1 MVSPKQNGVSQ
12 YTHASATR
20 LSLATQETALS
31 LPDEELEEEEYTQ
44 VAPPVNEPTLDW
56 RRNPNADQVRF
67 GKLYMHEK
75 VSPAEFIS
83 SLLKGNAQ
91 QGNWFHEFNNLP
103 EGAHYEPYEHDG
115 GNWSNR
121 LIRSTGQRAM
131 ASLLQ
136 YEGYANQVDLI
147 YMDPPYNINFR
158 SNFQGLINNTG
169 TGDRWRDIPQDVR
182 QVKAFR
188 DSYKEGVHSYLDQLR
203 VQLIHGRDLLKESG
217 SFIMQM
223 SPENLHY
230 VAVLMAEVFGHENHV
245 VTIPYRTTTNQAKKL
260 LPEIGNWLVW
270 FAKDK
275 SRVKYNQ
282 LYGSTGDR
290 QAILDL
296 WGDFARFDD
305 SSGSTRTL
313 TRTEK
318 SDPTTI
324 PSEGRLLRTY
334 PCHSAEHR
342 STGGSDPFYIHPE
355 GLPCAGQEENW
366 NSHKCTTDCNGPKQ
380 RDCPIGRKCGP
391 QCSAQG
397 FPCPENRHWSV
408 SHRALH
414 AIFLLGRMHIGS
426 QGGLAWK
433 HYEDEVPGRML
444 NAMWGSAG
452 VVARRRYVVET
463 PGRVIERCILM
474 TTEPGDLVFDPTC
487 GSGTTPLQAEKWG
500 RRWIATDSGATAIAL
515 ARENIAT
522 AIHPYHLL
530 IDSPEGHQKEH
541 QMMQEFLPSHLRTS
555 FGPKGKYTHD
565 PAHGYVLDRQR
576 NVSARTLAFGYD
588 EEEGLIYH
596 QDRTAVSKSTH
607 RVSSSFT
614 VESDMPFTSI
624 QPSETEDKEGKT
636 VFERTETFLNM
647 EEALRTSGIHVPGT
661 NGDPGTNFKVTDLEP
676 TVEIP
681 EVTHTGHITGP
692 DGVIQDAVFYLCQE
706 DETAGSFQTRNLAVA
721 ARNRRATYACIAA
734 FGHEG
739 ETSSIER
746 HQGNVHILRAMAKR
760 DLMIPGL
767 EHKEDDQ
774 AFVVISEPDLLVH
787 EENDGKISLE
797 LQGLTV
803 YNPSTGQVEPTGD
816 RNIAAIL
823 TDTEYDQESFRVRL
837 INLPI
842 TEERFL
848 DEIRDA
854 FKKDI
859 DDSKWER
866 MKSTRTLPFISPGGG
881 GKIAVKVVDYTG
893 MEHMKVIDAP

>member
-1 MVSPKQNGVSQ
+1 MVSPKQNGVSH

-31 LPDEELEEEEYTQ
+31 LPDDELEEEEYTQ
-44 VAPPVNEPTLDW
+44 VTLPVNEPTLDW

-83 SLLKGNAQ
+83 SLLKGIAQ

-131 ASLLQ
+131 ASLLH

-158 SNFQGLINNTG
+158 SNFQGLINNTS
-169 TGDRWRDIPQDVR
+169 TGNRWRDIPQDVR

-217 SFIMQM
+217 SFIMQI
-223 SPENLHY
+223 SPDNLHY
-230 VAVLMAEVFGHENHV
+230 VAVLMAEVFGHDNHV
-245 VTIPYRTTTNQAKKL
+245 ATIPYRTTMSPGARL
-260 LPEIGNWLVW
+260 IPEIGNWLIW

-275 SRVKYNQ
+275 KRVKYNQ
-282 LYGSTGDR
+282 LYGPASDR
-290 QAILDL
+290 EDTLEL
-296 WGDFARFDD
+296 WTDPRLELPDGEV
-305 SSGSTRTL
+305 RTL
-313 TRTEK
+313 TREEKENPDLIPTEGK
-318 SDPTTI
+318 LFT
-324 PSEGRLLRTY
+324 TY
-334 PCHSAEHR
+334 PCHSASNSDTGR
-342 STGGSDPFYIHPE
+342 SDTLFTHPDGTPCE
-355 GLPCAGQEENW
+355 GNEEEW
-366 NSHKCTTDCNGPKQ
+366 NNHKCTPSCDGKNQ
-380 RDCPIGRKCGP
+380 RNCPIGRQCGP
-391 QCSAQG
+391 TCQAVG
-397 FPCPENRHWSV
+397 YPCPNNSHWRV
-408 SHRALH
+408 SLRGLH
-414 AIFLLGRMHIGS
+414 TMLLEGTLQIGP
-426 QGGLAWK
+426 QGGIRWK
-433 HYEDEVPGRML
+433 HYEDQVPGRKL

-463 PGRVIERCILM
+463 PERVIERCILM
-474 TTEPGDLVFDPTC
+474 TTEPGDLVLDPTC

-500 RRWIATDSGATAIAL
+500 RRWIAIDSGATAIAL

-522 AIHPYHLL
+522 AVHPYHLL
-530 IDSPEGHQKEH
+530 IDSTEGHQKEH
-541 QMMQEFLPSHLRTS
+541 QMMQEHLPAHLKTP
-555 FGPKGKYTHD
+555 FEPKGKYTHD
-565 PAHGYVLDRQR
+565 PVHGFVLERQR
-576 NVSARTLAFGYD
+576 NVSAKTLAYGYD

-596 QDRTAVSKSTH
+596 HDRTEVSKSAH
-607 RVSSSFT
+607 RVSSGFT

-624 QPSETEDKEGKT
+624 QPTETEDKEGRT

-661 NGDPGTNFKVTDLEP
+661 NPDPGTNFKVTDLEP

-681 EVTHTGHITGP
+681 DVTHTGHITGP
-692 DGVIQDAVFYLCQE
+692 DGVAQDAVFYLCQE

-721 ARNRRATYACIAA
+721 ARNRKAAYACIAA

-739 ETSSIER
+739 EASSIER

-774 AFVVISEPDLLVH
+774 AFVLISEPDLLVH
-787 EENDGKISLE
+787 EENGGKINLE
-797 LQGLTV
+797 VQGLTV
-803 YNPSTGQVEPTGD
+803 YNPVTGQVEPTGD

-823 TDTEYDQESFRVRL
+823 TDTDYDQESFRVRL

-848 DEIRDA
+848 SEIRDV
-854 FKKDI
+854 FKKEI
-859 DDSKWER
+859 DDSKWQR
-866 MKSTRTLPFISPGGG
+866 MKSTRTLPFISPGEG